1 MNLEGKKSGRTEKLN
16 KKKKKKLYEN
26 IKGHHCDLN
35 IYSPINKKLEFI
47 MSHQEEIE
55 SPLTSLQPDIQP
67 QTTTTTSTSKSKKK
81 KQRKPQTEEEYA
93 FQVSRWNETGPTINT
108 DTWLFEN
115 LEELNVDVKI
125 DRLKLLHAV
134 ELAYYQKDY
143 EKCLE
148 LLKLGEKMYNVDF
161 DEVGE
166 CITNDYK
173 NSQKQVKWN
182 KKVERNIMELYNI
195 KKKCINKLG

>member
-1 MNLEGKKSGRTEKLN
+1 
-16 KKKKKKLYEN
+16 
-26 IKGHHCDLN
+26 
-35 IYSPINKKLEFI
+35 

-55 SPLTSLQPDIQP
+55 LPLTSLQPDIQP

-134 ELAYYQKDY
+134 ELAYYQKIM
-143 EKCLE
+143 K
-148 LLKLGEKMYNVDF
+148 NV
-161 DEVGE
+161 
-166 CITNDYK
+166 
-173 NSQKQVKWN
+173 
-182 KKVERNIMELYNI
+182 
-195 KKKCINKLG
+195 